1 MAVFDGFNEWSD
13 TSVICI
19 IKMRSG
25 RTRPIIRSEE
35 CRRQQGDARSSD
47 SSPLTSMSILDEPFS
62 SSWTLSTSPPE
73 QANQSGETIVIVGEA
88 KKGEAR
94 CFEGRKRKGGQPEF
108 AATGAFRKVQKN

>member
-35 CRRQQGDARSSD
+35 
-47 SSPLTSMSILDEPFS
+47 LSILDEPFS